1 MLVQLKQRTFVILEV
16 FYARVLL
23 HRNLMIIENLFSGK
37 VGHQIY
43 SSTISLN
50 RFKFIKRM
58 ITSDDSIARNDRW
71 KKDKFSALTEV
82 LETFNNAHKI
92 IHQTTFSA

>member
-50 RFKFIKRM
+50 RFKLIKRM
-58 ITSDDSIARNDRW
+58 ITSDDSIARNDR
-71 KKDKFSALTEV
+71 
-82 LETFNNAHKI
+82 
-92 IHQTTFSA
+92 